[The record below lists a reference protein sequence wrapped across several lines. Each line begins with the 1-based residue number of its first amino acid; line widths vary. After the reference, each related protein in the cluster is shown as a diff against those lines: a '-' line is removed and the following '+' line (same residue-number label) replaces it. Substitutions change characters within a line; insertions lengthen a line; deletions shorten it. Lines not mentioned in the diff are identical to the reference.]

1 MSAEGKYVNLI
12 IDISHE
18 KLDRTFQYKIPEH
31 LLGKIQIGMVVQV
44 PFGKGE
50 KLRKGYVMEVTNRAL
65 VEEERMKWVEGIAS
79 HSPIVEERFIQLAAW
94 MRERYG
100 STMAAALKV
109 VLPVKK
115 AIKPKEKK
123 EIHLLFSVE
132 EAKEKLFYFKK
143 KKQTARARLL
153 EALIEEKVLSYERA
167 TAQLKVS
174 SQVIQA
180 LCEMGC
186 MKVYTEQIYRNPVKG
201 WDYVEKEKTLSPEQ
215 EVIVKGFVEDDRKE
229 IRRVYVIHG
238 ITGSGKTE
246 VYMEM
251 IRHIVKTGRQ
261 AIVLIPE
268 ISLTY
273 QTAMRFYGKFG
284 DRVSI
289 VNSKLS
295 KGEKYDQFERARRG
309 EIDVM
314 IGPRSALFTPFS
326 NLGLIII
333 DEEHEGTYKSEPLP
347 KYHAR
352 EVGVYLSKLW
362 GASLVLGSATP
373 SLEAYYQTQIGNY
386 KLYELKNRATK
397 GSLPFVHVVDLREE
411 LRKGNRSI
419 FSKKLKELIENRLNN
434 KEQIMLFLN
443 RRGYAGFLSCRSCGY
458 VIKCPHCDVSLSA
471 HKNGQ
476 LLCHY
481 CGYCMAKLPLCPKCG
496 SKYIGGMRL
505 GTQKV
510 EEILKKEYPQA
521 RILRMDTD
529 TTGEKEGYEKILSL
543 FANKEADILIGTQMI
558 VKGHDFPL
566 VTLVGVL
573 AADMSLGVGD
583 YRASERTFQLL
594 TQAAGR
600 AGRGEKPGEVVIQ
613 TYNPEHYSIVA
624 ASKQDY
630 KAFYSQEMEYRKLLG
645 YPPAAHLMAA
655 LIESLDKS
663 VGEAWG
669 KELTKYI
676 FKEAKE
682 RRVSIIGPTEAFVSK
697 INDIYRQ
704 VFYLKSWDEK
714 ELIFLRDRMEQ
725 YIEGRGGGKIRV
737 QFDFDPMNSY

>member
-1 MSAEGKYVNLI
+1 MEGKYVNLI

-18 KLDRTFQYKIPEH
+18 KLDRTFQYKIPGH

-44 PFGKGE
+44 PFGKGG
-50 KLRKGYVMEVTNRAL
+50 KIRKGYVMEVTNRAL
-65 VEEERMKWVEGIAS
+65 VEEERMKWVEGIAP
-79 HSPIVEERFIQLAAW
+79 HSPVVEERFIQLAAW
-94 MRERYG
+94 MREHYG

-115 AIKPKEKK
+115 TIKPKEKK
-123 EIHLLFSVE
+123 EIHLLYCME
-132 EAKEKLFYFKK
+132 EAKEKLFFFMK

-153 EALIEEKVLSYERA
+153 EALIEEKTLSYERA
-167 TAQLKVS
+167 IAQLKVS
-174 SQVIQA
+174 SKVIQA
-180 LCEMGC
+180 LCEMGGIE
-186 MKVYTEQIYRNPVKG
+186 VSTEQIYRNPVKG
-201 WDYVEKEKTLSPEQ
+201 WNYVEKEKTLSFEQ
-215 EVIVKGFVEDDRKE
+215 EAIVKGFIEDDEKE
-229 IRRVYVIHG
+229 IRKVYLIHG
-238 ITGSGKTE
+238 VTGSGKTE

-251 IRHIVKTGRQ
+251 IRHIIKTGRQ

-352 EVGVYLSKLW
+352 EVGVQLSKLW

-373 SLEAYYQTQIGNY
+373 SLEAYYQAQIGNY
-386 KLYELKNRATK
+386 KLYELKNRAAK

-411 LRKGNRSI
+411 LRRGNRSV
-419 FSKKLKELIENRLNN
+419 FSKKLKELVEDRLKN

-458 VIKCPHCDVSLSA
+458 VINCPHCDVSLSA

-481 CGYCMAKLPLCPKCG
+481 CGYRMAKLPLCPKCS

-510 EEILKKEYPQA
+510 EEMLKNAYPEA

-613 TYNPEHYSIVA
+613 TYNPEHYSIMA

-630 KAFYSQEMEYRKLLG
+630 KAFYAQEMEYRKLLG
-645 YPPAAHLMAA
+645 YPPAAHLMAV
-655 LIESLDKS
+655 LIESPDKGA
-663 VGEAWG
+663 GEIWG

-676 FKEAKE
+676 FHEAKE
-682 RRVSIIGPTEAFVSK
+682 KRVSVIGPTEASIGK

-704 VFYLKSWDEK
+704 VFYLKSVDEK
-714 ELIFLRDRMEQ
+714 KLIFLRDRMEQ
-725 YIEGRGGGKIRV
+725 YIEGRGGGKTRV
-737 QFDFDPMNSY
+737 QFDFDPMNPY